1 MPEVDL
7 DHLENRLLEE
17 RKQTLDRIRQAESE
31 GSEGQRM
38 PAGELSRIPLHLGD
52 AASDTQESE
61 KDAAVISRGT
71 RRLNLID
78 SALRLIRDDPVK
90 YRTCEECG
98 RAIADARLD
107 LIPWVRRCASCVSN
121 NPAGPDRVA

>member
-17 RKQTLDRIRQAESE
+17 RKQTLDRIRQAEAEESK
-31 GSEGQRM
+31 GRRTG
-38 PAGELSRIPLHLGD
+38 AGELSRIPLHLGD

-61 KDAAVISRGT
+61 KDATLISRGT
-71 RRLNLID
+71 KRLNLID

-98 RAIADARLD
+98 RAIFGARLD
-107 LIPWVRRCASCVSN
+107 LIPWARRCASCVPK
-121 NPAGPDRVA
+121 NPAGPDTGT